1 MPNAGMPSSGGP
13 SEFTRVLGR
22 VSPPPGAQL
31 PAPGALNGAT
41 PPFGASVPGAPTPQ
55 VAPAAQPQP
64 EPQKKSYLPLI
75 IALNVVV
82 LLAIVVVILFVV
94 KR

>member
-1 MPNAGMPSSGGP
+1 MSSGVGGGP

-22 VSPPPGAQL
+22 VNPPPASRL
-31 PAPGALNGAT
+31 PTPGASAAMQPLG
-41 PPFGASVPGAPTPQ
+41 SSPGAPTPQ
-55 VAPAAQPQP
+55 IAPAAVQTQPP
-64 EPQKKSYLPLI
+64 KKSYLPLI

-82 LLAIVVVILFVV
+82 LLAIVVVLVFVL

>member
-1 MPNAGMPSSGGP
+1 M
-13 SEFTRVLGR
+13 LGR
-22 VSPPPGAQL
+22 VSPPPSAQL
-31 PAPGALNGAT
+31 PSPGAPHAAT

-55 VAPAAQPQP
+55 IAPAAQP

-82 LLAIVVVILFVV
+82 LLAIVVVLVFVL
-94 KR
+94 KH